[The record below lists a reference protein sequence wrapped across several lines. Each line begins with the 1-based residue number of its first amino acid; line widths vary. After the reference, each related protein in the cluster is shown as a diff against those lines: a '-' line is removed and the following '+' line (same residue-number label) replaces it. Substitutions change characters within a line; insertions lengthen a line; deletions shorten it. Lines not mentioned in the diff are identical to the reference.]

1 MRRISYTAAGN
12 VPWKLLLDSKIVNEI
27 KRGFIPPVHLQIN
40 PTNICNLTCP
50 FCSCANRNR
59 QEQIDIERLMKFI
72 YTCAQMGAK
81 AITITGGG
89 EPLLYP
95 DINKLIRGSVL
106 LGIKVG
112 LVTNGT
118 QFEKLFDT
126 AINRLTWIRISVGD
140 HRKMDWES
148 IYKTVCSGEQVDWA
162 FSYVLSN
169 EPNYHL
175 IRRTIQFA
183 NQWGFTHVRLVT
195 DIMDTER
202 VSAKMDGVKKYLK
215 DKAVDISK
223 VIFQD
228 RSVRTRGIKDC
239 RVSLLKPVVGAD
251 GGIYPCCGVQYAQDP
266 PGYDYVPSMRMGW
279 IEDVERI
286 WQEQDWFDGRE
297 CVKCYYEDYNQALRI
312 MGDLIDHEEFV

>member
-1 MRRISYTAAGN
+1 MKRISYTAAGN
-12 VPWKLLLDSKIVNEI
+12 VPWKLLLRPEIVAAI

-40 PTNICNLTCP
+40 PTNACNLNCP
-50 FCSCANRNR
+50 FCSCALRNR
-59 QEQIDIERLMKFI
+59 WEQIEFERLMKFI
-72 YTCAQMGAK
+72 RTCAGMGAM
-81 AITITGGG
+81 AMTITGGG

-95 DINKLIRGSVL
+95 NINELIRQSVS

-118 QFEKLFDT
+118 QFGKLLGSTID
-126 AINRLTWIRISVGD
+126 RLTWIRISVGD
-140 HRKMDWES
+140 HREMPWEA
-148 IYKTVCSGEQVDWA
+148 IYKVVCDSRQVDWA

-175 IRRTIQFA
+175 IRTTIQFA

-202 VSAKMDGVKKYLK
+202 ASAKMEHVKKYLK
-215 DKAVDISK
+215 DKAVDVSR

-228 RSVRTRGIKDC
+228 RSECTAGVKDC

-286 WQEQDWFDGRE
+286 WKEQDWFDGRQ

-312 MGDLIDHEEFV
+312 MNDSIDHEEFV